1 MIDVEGASEVIRELR
16 IWWINKGISAYSLA
30 FFIIVTAAIW
40 RSPEILRALNE
51 RKRIDQENLR
61 RATLAKSKIEK
72 EQSRRGRRTK
82 E

>member
-1 MIDVEGASEVIRELR
+1 MIEVEGVSDVIRELR

-40 RSPEILRALNE
+40 KAPEIIRALNE
-51 RKRIDQENLR
+51 RKKIDQENLR
-61 RATLAKSKIEK
+61 RASLIANKIEK
-72 EQSRRGRRTK
+72 ERSRRGRRTK